1 MEKEYKRQ
9 FREQTPETKQK
20 ISAALKGRHKS
31 STHKENISQGLK
43 TYWEGVPSQ
52 ENKDKLKL
60 KTESIPKR

>member
-43 TYWEGVPSQ
+43 TYWKDVPSKQ
-52 ENKDKLKL
+52 ESEGENN
-60 KTESIPKR
+60 II